1 MKAYDG
7 LKPGGSMVVP
17 MAAPRGQWEM
27 IRQTI
32 MRLDVVAAAK
42 PDSTDNDSMGLIK
55 VIQKLKLANW
65 QVKKDTFK
73 VTARRD
79 EFEGMSSLLCMFA
92 WSQCKLEGCISDGED
107 RTFVENEVKKIV
119 AGLFNPTNNTYTLV
133 QEEDVIIIQKPQ

>member
-32 MRLDVVAAAK
+32 MGLDVVAAAK

-55 VIQKLKLANW
+55 VIQKLKLANC
-65 QVKKDTFK
+65 QVKKDAFK
-73 VTARRD
+73 VTGRRD
-79 EFEGMSSLLCMFA
+79 EFEAMSSLLFMFA

-107 RTFVENEVKKIV
+107 RTCVENEVKKIV